1 MGYDVGVR
9 VALCLI
15 LAFVGATRAMAL
27 GAETPVPAG
36 TAPEPAPPERQRVL
50 VLEPSSA
57 AFDAATV
64 ATIAGLIIVELS
76 ADKRL
81 DVISASEVRRL
92 AELEGERQTIGCN
105 DTSCLAELAGAMGAR
120 YVVFGDVGTLGSLV
134 VMNLNL
140 FDGAT
145 TQAISRVT
153 VQSDGI
159 GGLPAALPARIKVL
173 AEPLIARMSANGT
186 TTTTTTTATA
196 TTATVGDATAPV
208 VAEGGSAAP
217 WIVLSSGV
225 ALVVVGGL
233 VDGFSPTSSNG
244 EVDPVDFVG
253 PVGYVGGV
261 VVAVVGLGMLVFG
274 GSSNDAP

>member
-1 MGYDVGVR
+1 MGYDTGVR
-9 VALCLI
+9 VVACLI
-15 LAFVGATRAMAL
+15 LALVGATRAMAFV
-27 GAETPVPAG
+27 AETPAPPA
-36 TAPEPAPPERQRVL
+36 APERQRVL

-81 DVISASEVRRL
+81 DVISAAEVRRL

-153 VQSDGI
+153 VQADGI

-173 AEPLIARMSANGT
+173 AQPLIARIELKGGT
-186 TTTTTTTATA
+186 TTTTTTT
-196 TTATVGDATAPV
+196 TVGDATAPV
-208 VAEGGSAAP
+208 VADGGNAAP
-217 WIVLSSGV
+217 WIVLSSGA

-244 EVDPVDFVG
+244 ELDPVDFVG

-261 VVAVVGLGMLVFG
+261 VVAAVGLGMLVFG
-274 GSSNDAP
+274 GSNDAP

>member
-1 MGYDVGVR
+1 MGYHPAVR
-9 VALCLI
+9 IVSCFIIFAL
-15 LAFVGATRAMAL
+15 VGATRATAL
-27 GAETPVPAG
+27 VGERSPSPGAA
-36 TAPEPAPPERQRVL
+36 APTVAAAPPERQRVL
-50 VLEPSSA
+50 VLQPSSA

-81 DVISASEVRRL
+81 DVISAAEVRRL
-92 AELEGERQTIGCN
+92 AELEGERQTIGCT

-173 AEPLIARMSANGT
+173 AEPLVARMGATGESPTSTPAGP
-186 TTTTTTTATA
+186 TA
-196 TTATVGDATAPV
+196 VGADAGG
-208 VAEGGSAAP
+208 GGSATP

-225 ALVVVGGL
+225 ALLAVGGL
-233 VDGFSPTSSNG
+233 VDGLSPTSFNG
-244 EVDPVDFVG
+244 RVDPVDFVG

-261 VVAVVGLGMLVFG
+261 VVAAIGVGMLVFG
-274 GSSNDAP
+274 GSNDAP

>member
-1 MGYDVGVR
+1 VGQEE
-9 VALCLI
+9 A
-15 LAFVGATRAMAL
+15 
-27 GAETPVPAG
+27 
-36 TAPEPAPPERQRVL
+36 RQGQDGDGR
-50 VLEPSSA
+50 PGG
-57 AFDAATV
+57 DA
-64 ATIAGLIIVELS
+64 AGLIIVELS

-81 DVISASEVRRL
+81 DVISAAEVRRL

-153 VQSDGI
+153 VQSEGI

-173 AEPLIARMSANGT
+173 AQPLIARIELKGGT
-186 TTTTTTTATA
+186 TTTTTTL
-196 TTATVGDATAPV
+196 VGDATAPV

-225 ALVVVGGL
+225 GLVVVGGL
-233 VDGFSPTSSNG
+233 VDGLSPTSANG
-244 EVDPVDFVG
+244 QLDPVDFVG
-253 PVGYVGGV
+253 PVGYLGGV
-261 VVAVVGLGMLVFG
+261 AVAAVGFGMLVLG
-274 GSSNDAP
+274 GSDDAP

>member
-1 MGYDVGVR
+1 MVVR

-15 LAFVGATRAMAL
+15 LAFVSATRAMAL

-36 TAPEPAPPERQRVL
+36 PAPGPAPPERQRVL

-64 ATIAGLIIVELS
+64 ATSAGLIIVELS

-81 DVISASEVRRL
+81 DVISAAEVRRL

-173 AEPLIARMSANGT
+173 AQPLIARIELKGGT
-186 TTTTTTTATA
+186 TTTTTTT
-196 TTATVGDATAPV
+196 TTLVGDATAPV
-208 VAEGGSAAP
+208 VAEGGSSAP

-225 ALVVVGGL
+225 AMVVVGGL
-233 VDGFSPTSSNG
+233 VDGLSPTSVNG
-244 EVDPVDFVG
+244 ELDPVDFVG

-261 VVAVVGLGMLVFG
+261 VVAAVGLGMLVLG
-274 GSSNDAP
+274 GSDDAP